1 MKKQYQTITLTIEL
15 LVRLIMKTE
24 IKICKREIIFQ
35 KENFGVKWEKLNSPN
50 IRLDRFTIKSHNFIS
65 CNKFINYNFL
75 DLK

>member
-1 MKKQYQTITLTIEL
+1 MKKQYQTIILTIEL

-50 IRLDRFTIKSHNFIS
+50 IDWIVVQ
-65 CNKFINYNFL
+65 
-75 DLK
+75 

>member
-1 MKKQYQTITLTIEL
+1 MKKQYQTIILTIEL

-50 IRLDRFTIKSHNFIS
+50 IRLDRCTIKSHNFIN
-65 CNKFINYNFL
+65 CNKFINHNFL

>member
-1 MKKQYQTITLTIEL
+1 MKKQYQTIILTIEL

-50 IRLDRFTIKSHNFIS
+50 IRLDRFTIKSHNFIK
-65 CNKFINYNFL
+65 CNKFINHNFL

>member
-50 IRLDRFTIKSHNFIS
+50 IRLDRFTIKCHNFIN

>member
-1 MKKQYQTITLTIEL
+1 MKKQYQTIILTIEL

-50 IRLDRFTIKSHNFIS
+50 IRLDCCTIKFHNFIN
-65 CNKFINYNFL
+65 CNKFINHNFL